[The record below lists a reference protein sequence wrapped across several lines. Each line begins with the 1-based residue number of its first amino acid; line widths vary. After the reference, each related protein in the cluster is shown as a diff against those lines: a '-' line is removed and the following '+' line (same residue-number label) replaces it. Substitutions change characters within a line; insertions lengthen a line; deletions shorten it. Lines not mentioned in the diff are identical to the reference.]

1 MVMNNI
7 KALPLAEF
15 ILASYPDKGITPM
28 KLQKLAYYTK
38 VWTLVAGKHVVMAD
52 FKKWN
57 FGPVNKEIYYQYK
70 SFGGGVIPAEI
81 VKKPDI
87 NEEQENFFKFILDNY
102 VKFSAFAL
110 SAITHN
116 EDPLVITPHNAIIS
130 DKLIVDYYSKQPFAK
145 NFINTDPKKG
155 PFHLLQND
163 AWHAFTLDMDP
174 EEAIAFESY
183 PSYDEFLKQS
193 KEAENEFQEFFKEIF
208 N

>member
-1 MVMNNI
+1 MDSIN
-7 KALPLAEF
+7 ALTLAEF
-15 ILASYPDKGITPM
+15 ILASYPDTGITPM

-52 FKKWN
+52 FKKWD
-57 FGPVNKEIYYQYK
+57 FGPVNQDIYHTYK
-70 SFGGGVIPAEI
+70 SFGGNVIPSGMIE
-81 VKKPDI
+81 KPDV
-87 NEEQENFFKFILDNY
+87 NEQQEDFFKFILDNY
-102 VKFSAFAL
+102 VNFSAFAL
-110 SAITHN
+110 SAMTHN
-116 EDPLVITPHNAIIS
+116 EEPWVETPKNAIIS

-174 EEAIAFESY
+174 EEAVAFESY

-193 KEAENEFQEFFKEIF
+193 KKAENEFQEFFKEIF